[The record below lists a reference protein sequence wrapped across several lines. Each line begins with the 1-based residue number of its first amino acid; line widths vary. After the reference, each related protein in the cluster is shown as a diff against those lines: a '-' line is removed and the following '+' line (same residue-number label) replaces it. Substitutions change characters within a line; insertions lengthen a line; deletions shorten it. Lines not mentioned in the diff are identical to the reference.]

1 MSSGLKVLGQSN
13 FLAKALHH
21 QPWKSWFFK
30 WNLKMRSVSSSH
42 WSTWDSWVKSAQPV
56 GPLQKEIIRKGLEL
70 SSLQLLSDQ
79 NHAQNWSNYTSVTMY
94 VGLLWN
100 FHLSINKLECTLQSL
115 LSILLPLPANTVILS
130 HYMSRQW
137 RLTLHT

>member
-30 WNLKMRSVSSSH
+30 WNLKMRSASSSH

-56 GPLQKEIIRKGLEL
+56 GPLQKEVIRKGSEL

-79 NHAQNWSNYTSVTMY
+79 SHAQNWSNYASVTMY